1 MLGDLDEPFG
11 RSRPAFFPT
20 LDLSR
25 ACAEPLSAARRF
37 ARGFATRSSV
47 GVRIPYGG
55 AGVAQF
61 GPSTA
66 NRCPAE
72 NTAHGKFKVPFLSGH
87 HYRHLIHHT
96 ASR

>member
-1 MLGDLDEPFG
+1 MPAWPRCHALQFLRFGYRQFGEFDPLGDLDEPFG

-66 NRCPAE
+66 NRCPVEFA
-72 NTAHGKFKVPFLSGH
+72 
-87 HYRHLIHHT
+87 
-96 ASR
+96 